1 MTIMQRQCHSI
12 APRAGMLVYVL
23 TILALT
29 EKLFPYRIAVPAG
42 QAAHKR
48 YRLGE
53 GLLLCLVPQT
63 QMAGIFEVCCP
74 CHQAEMFP
82 STRQSLPLYA
92 T

>member
-12 APRAGMLVYVL
+12 APTEGMLIYVL
-23 TILALT
+23 LIVAVT
-29 EKLFPYRIAVPAG
+29 ENLFAYRVAVPAG
-42 QAAHKR
+42 QAAHKQC
-48 YRLGE
+48 RLRE
-53 GLLLCLVPQT
+53 DLPLCLFPQT